1 MIKILIA
8 DLFDLSRSGLVSLI
22 SNQADFEIVCQTI
35 ESTLLMSDIHYYQPD
50 VVIIDIQLK
59 PVSWV
64 NTVRLLKHSAK
75 TRFLILA
82 NQADDPLIIQL
93 LQAGAQGCIQK
104 NVGEDYLILA
114 IHEVFENKSPISP
127 NIAYHLLQY
136 IQNNGDNRNNESVNK
151 SSLTHREFMVLRLL
165 SEGTPNKM
173 IGNKLDISDR
183 TVEAHVRNILKKLN
197 ATSRTHAA
205 YLAIQNGWL

>member
-8 DLFDLSRSGLVSLI
+8 DSYDLSRSGLVSLI
-22 SNQADFEIVCQTI
+22 SNQSDLEIVCQTT
-35 ESTLLMSDIHYYQPD
+35 ESNLLMSDIHYHQPD
-50 VVIIDIQLK
+50 VVIADIQLN
-59 PVSWV
+59 PNNWV
-64 NTVRLLKHSAK
+64 NTVRLLKHSVK

-82 NQADDPLIIQL
+82 NKADDPLIIQL
-93 LQAGAQGCIQK
+93 LQAGAQGCVQK
-104 NVGEDYLILA
+104 SIGEDHLILA
-114 IHEVFENKSPISP
+114 IHDVFENKSPISP

-136 IQNNGDNRNNESVNK
+136 IRNNAENRKSDCLSK
-151 SSLTHREFMVLRLL
+151 SSLTHREFMVLQLL

-205 YLAIQNGWL
+205 YLALQNGWL